1 MKILCFDIDGVI
13 CNNTWGKYENAIPNM
28 QAIKKINELYEQK
41 FIIKLYT
48 ARFMGRN
55 NEKVSKVY
63 QTGFEFTKQQLE
75 KWNIKY
81 HELIMGKP
89 SYDIIIDDKSINYS
103 KDWINEDFNLL

>member
-1 MKILCFDIDGVI
+1 MKIICFDIDGVI

-41 FIIKLYT
+41 FVIKLYT

-55 NEKVSKVY
+55 NENVSKVY
-63 QTGFEFTKQQLE
+63 ETGFEFTKRQLE

-103 KDWINEDFNLL
+103 NDWINKDFSIL

>member
-13 CNNTWGKYENAIPNM
+13 CNNTWGKYENALPNKE
-28 QAIKKINELYEQK
+28 AIKKINQLYDQN
-41 FIIKLYT
+41 FFIKLYT

-55 NEKVSKVY
+55 NENISKTY
-63 QTGFEFTKQQLE
+63 QTGFEFTKKQLE
-75 KWNIKY
+75 KWNLKY

-103 KDWINEDFNLL
+103 DDWINKDFSLL